1 MLWLIF
7 LGGML
12 GTTDLTV
19 PNGAGTSP
27 VGKCGYY
34 VFVEKQYCGF
44 SFTVTQKQFF
54 ILTVLKKWFW
64 KNKGCNFLNCLVI
77 VKCHK
82 FLSGI

>member
-34 VFVEKQYCGF
+34 VFVEK
-44 SFTVTQKQFF
+44 
-54 ILTVLKKWFW
+54 
-64 KNKGCNFLNCLVI
+64 
-77 VKCHK
+77 
-82 FLSGI
+82 

>member
-27 VGKCGYY
+27 VGKCGIMSLLKNSI
-34 VFVEKQYCGF
+34 V
-44 SFTVTQKQFF
+44 
-54 ILTVLKKWFW
+54 VLVSQLLKS
-64 KNKGCNFLNCLVI
+64 NFLFWLFWRSGFGKTKVVI
-77 VKCHK
+77 
-82 FLSGI
+82 FLIAL